1 MGKQNEAPNPAPPA
15 FEARGP
21 GRSPETSTTTRLPL
35 DRIAAALRRER
46 TRAGLSLSE
55 LAKRAGIA
63 KSTLSQ
69 LEAANG
75 KPGLETLWALSVA
88 LDVPPSVLLDPPRA
102 TVHVIRAGQGPAVPS
117 EVANY
122 SAALL
127 SASPPGARRDLY
139 FLQVE
144 PGSPR
149 DSDAHSPG
157 TTEHLIVATGRVL
170 AGPTEDPVELA
181 PGDYLSYPG
190 DAPHTCRA
198 LEPGTT
204 CVLVMQHT

>member
-1 MGKQNEAPNPAPPA
+1 MTAQPDSP
-15 FEARGP
+15 
-21 GRSPETSTTTRLPL
+21 RSNGLPL

-46 TRAGLSLSE
+46 TRAGFSLSE

-75 KPGLETLWALSVA
+75 KPGLETMWALSVA
-88 LDVPPSVLLDPPRA
+88 LDVPPSTLLDPPRP
-102 TVHVIRAGQGPAVPS
+102 VVRVVRAGQGPAVPS
-117 EVANY
+117 EVADY
-122 SAALL
+122 TATLL

-149 DSDAHSPG
+149 DSDPHHPG
-157 TTEHLIVATGRVL
+157 TTEHLVVGAGRVL
-170 AGPTEDPVELA
+170 AGPQDDPVELG

-190 DAPHTCRA
+190 DLPHTCRA

>member
-1 MGKQNEAPNPAPPA
+1 MTDPAQPAP
-15 FEARGP
+15 G
-21 GRSPETSTTTRLPL
+21 GRLPL

-75 KPGLETLWALSVA
+75 KPGLETMWALSVA
-88 LDVPPSVLLDPPRA
+88 LDVPPSVLLDPPRP
-102 TVHVIRAGQGPAVPS
+102 TVQVIRAGEGPAVPS
-117 EVANY
+117 ELADY
-122 SAALL
+122 SATLL
-127 SASPPGARRDLY
+127 SASPPGARRDIY

-144 PGSPR
+144 PGSAR
-149 DSDAHSPG
+149 DSDPHQPG
-157 TTEHLIVATGRVL
+157 TTEHIVVGTGRVL
-170 AGPTEDPVELA
+170 AGPQDAPVELG

-190 DAPHTCRA
+190 DLPHTCQA
-198 LEPGTT
+198 LERGTR
-204 CVLVMQHT
+204 CVLVMQHA